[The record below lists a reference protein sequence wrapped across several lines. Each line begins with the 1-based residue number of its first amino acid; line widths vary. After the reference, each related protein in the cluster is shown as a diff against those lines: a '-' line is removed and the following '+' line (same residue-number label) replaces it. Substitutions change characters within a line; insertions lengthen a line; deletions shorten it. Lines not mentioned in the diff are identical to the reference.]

1 MRWPLFLV
9 LLIPHLAST
18 ATVGLVEWRFTP
30 AHDYQYFDSA
40 PALSPDG
47 TIYIG
52 NQNGRLYAFSSAG
65 KMKWSLNLG
74 GGVHT
79 PPSIARD
86 GTIYIGRWNGGLTA
100 LSPEGKVKWTLAES
114 VFDNSGISIGPTGT
128 VYFFSDWDAQKLI
141 AVNPNGTRQWT
152 FPLRAAQDR
161 CKPAVT
167 RDRIFVRSFSDSFDQ
182 VQLLALD
189 HSGKL
194 VWSKEAIATDVAI
207 GRDGTLYGGT
217 TNSTLVALRPNGE
230 TLWETKIIGGVS
242 SPPIIDR
249 YGTIYVGTSDGYVCA
264 ISASGKTN
272 WVAETSGTVGY
283 CGNMSERELQALRA
297 KRAERRRP
305 EHPSIRF
312 SPAIDDQGNVI
323 VAAGAGITAFSK
335 DGKKL
340 WEFDIEGA
348 AGGAPVIGSSG
359 TIYVGT
365 HGRDL
370 EGSLFALRGA
380 ARLQQSPW
388 PMFGR
393 DPQHTS
399 FAE

>member
-1 MRWPLFLV
+1 MAGKLSSV
-9 LLIPHLAST
+9 LLIPHLALA
-18 ATVGLVEWRFTP
+18 ATVGSLEWQFTP

-40 PALSPDG
+40 PALSHDG
-47 TIYIG
+47 TIYVG
-52 NQNGRLYAFSSAG
+52 NQNGHLYAFSSGG
-65 KMKWSLNLG
+65 KMKWSLNLR

-79 PPSIARD
+79 APSIAQD
-86 GTIYIGRWNGGLTA
+86 GTIYVGSWNGGLTA
-100 LSPEGKVKWTLAES
+100 VSPKGKVKWKLAES
-114 VFDNSGISIGPTGT
+114 VLDNSGISIGPAGT
-128 VYFFSDWDAQKLI
+128 VYFLSDWGNQELI

-152 FPLRAAQDR
+152 FPLKAPQDR
-161 CKPAVT
+161 CKPVLT
-167 RDRIFVRSFSDSFDQ
+167 TNRIFVRRFSDTFEN

-194 VWSKEAIATDVAI
+194 VWSKEAIATDVAV
-207 GRDGTLYGGT
+207 GRDGTLYGGA
-217 TNSTLVALRPNGE
+217 TNSTLVALRPTGE
-230 TLWETKIIGGVS
+230 TLWQTKIIGGVS
-242 SPPIIDR
+242 SPLIIDR
-249 YGTIYVGTSDGYVCA
+249 HDTIYCGTSDGYVCA
-264 ISASGKTN
+264 VGAAGKIN
-272 WVAETSGTVGY
+272 WIAETSGTVGY
-283 CGNMSERELQALRA
+283 CGNMSERELQVLRA
-297 KRAERRRP
+297 KRMERRRP

-340 WEFDIEGA
+340 WEFDVEGT
-348 AGGAPVIGSSG
+348 AGGAPVIGASG

-365 HGRDL
+365 HGRNL

-380 ARLQQSPW
+380 AKLQQSPW

-393 DPQHTS
+393 DPQHSS